1 MSNHLLALSKS
12 NLLFLLSKERAS
24 TIVLTPSHNKGKIH
38 IIGKTRKNRN
48 FQIFNFFK
56 SNTHLG
62 RDGNGAGLGRAPLSH
77 TRPKI
82 FNYFPSPSQTRN
94 GAGSSFPSPIRMPL
108 KIPYPLRP
116 APPRP
121 AQVRVWVR
129 VRVPYTI
136 YISNKQKII
145 LRIGKSHNT
154 NYALQE

>member
-1 MSNHLLALSKS
+1 MALSKS
-12 NLLFLLSKERAS
+12 NSFFLLSKERAS

-48 FQIFNFFK
+48 FQFFNFFK

-62 RDGNGAGLGRAPLSH
+62 RDGNGAGLGWAPLSH

-116 APPRP
+116 ARSAPPRP
-121 AQVRVWVR
+121 APPRPTPPKFEFGFEFGFLI
-129 VRVPYTI
+129 PYTFQ
-136 YISNKQKII
+136 ISKK
-145 LRIGKSHNT
+145 LFS
-154 NYALQE
+154 E